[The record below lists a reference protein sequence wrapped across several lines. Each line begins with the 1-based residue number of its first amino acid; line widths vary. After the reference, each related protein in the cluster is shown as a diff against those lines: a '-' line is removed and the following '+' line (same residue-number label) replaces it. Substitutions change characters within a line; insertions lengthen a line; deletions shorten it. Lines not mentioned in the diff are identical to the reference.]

1 MSTQDILSDEES
13 VALREKSA
21 AGNPQGRAPEGQ
33 VVDLHADHWERIA
46 SDKVPALESIS
57 ERMTSLLKLTTRR
70 FFRQSADV
78 TPQPWRDDRWGLYAR
93 RLPVPTSLNVI
104 EIRAQK
110 AKGVLTLD
118 ADFVFTV
125 VDIFFGGDG
134 KGRRSEGTAEF
145 TPMEIRL
152 VRKFV
157 SAILQDMKEAWK
169 PFVAIDF
176 QLGNSEVNPIFAA
189 VAASTDVM
197 CITGFTLTLAGRDF
211 TFEIVLPDALVEP
224 IRHLR
229 DAGEPSQAEADSRHW
244 NARLKADVQDA
255 QVSLRAVVARTEI
268 SLRDLTQAKPGDII
282 PTDLLPAVI
291 LYAGDT
297 PLVEGTFGAFQGR
310 NAVRVTKP
318 ANHITVGEK
327 YGRRENS

>member
-1 MSTQDILSDEES
+1 MNTREILSEDES
-13 VALREKSA
+13 QALRAPSA
-21 AGNPQGRAPEGQ
+21 AGDPQGRAPEGQ

-57 ERMTSLLKLTTRR
+57 ERMTSLLKLTARK
-70 FFRQSADV
+70 FFRQSV
-78 TPQPWRDDRWGLYAR
+78 EVSPRPWREERWGLYSR

-104 EIRAQK
+104 EVRAQNL
-110 AKGVLTLD
+110 KGVITLD
-118 ADFVFTV
+118 SGFVFTL

-134 KGRRSEGTAEF
+134 KGRRTEGTAEF

-157 SAILQDMKEAWK
+157 TLITQDMRDAWK
-169 PFVAIDF
+169 PFVNIDF
-176 QLGNSEVNPIFAA
+176 QLGASEINPIFAA
-189 VAASTDVM
+189 VAATSEAMTV
-197 CITGFTLTLAGRDF
+197 TGFDLTLSGQDF
-211 TFEIVLPDALVEP
+211 RFEIALPDVLMEP

-229 DAGEPSQAEADSRHW
+229 DAGQPDQAEADSRRW
-244 NARLKADVQDA
+244 SSRLKADVQDA

-268 SLRDLTQAKPGDII
+268 SLRDLVEARPGDII

-310 NAVRVTKP
+310 NAVRITKP
-318 ANHITVGEK
+318 ANRITVGEK
-327 YGRRENS
+327 YGRDENA

>member
-13 VALREKSA
+13 LALREPA
-21 AGNPQGRAPEGQ
+21 MTGDPLGRAPEGQ
-33 VVDLHADHWERIA
+33 VVELHADHWERIA

-70 FFRQSADV
+70 FFRQSVEVA
-78 TPQPWRDDRWGLYAR
+78 PQAWRDDRWGLYAR
-93 RLPVPTSLNVI
+93 RLPVPSSLNVI

-110 AKGVLTLD
+110 AKGVLVLD
-118 ADFVFTV
+118 ADFVFTL

-134 KGRRSEGTAEF
+134 KGRRVEGVAEF
-145 TPMEIRL
+145 TAMETRL
-152 VRKFV
+152 VRKFLAAV
-157 SAILQDMKEAWK
+157 LKDMQEAWK

-176 QLGNSEVNPIFAA
+176 QLGHSEVNPIFAG
-189 VAASTDVM
+189 VAASSEVM

-211 TFEIVLPDALVEP
+211 SFDIVLPDALVEP
-224 IRHLR
+224 VRHLR
-229 DAGEPSQAEADSRHW
+229 DAAEPSQAEADSRRW

-255 QVSLRAVVARTEI
+255 QVSLRAVVAHTVI
-268 SLRDLTQAKPGDII
+268 SLRDITQAKPGDII

-297 PLVEGTFGAFQGR
+297 PLVEGTYGAFQGR
-310 NAVRVTKP
+310 NAVRITKP

-327 YGRRENS
+327 YGRGENN

>member
-1 MSTQDILSDEES
+1 MNTRELLSDDES
-13 VALREKSA
+13 QALRESGA
-21 AGNPQGRAPEGQ
+21 AGDPQGRAPEGQ

-57 ERMTSLLKLTTRR
+57 ERMTSLLKITTRK
-70 FFRQSADV
+70 FFRQAVEV
-78 TPQPWRDDRWGLYAR
+78 TPRPWREERWGLYSR

-104 EIRAQK
+104 EIRSQNM
-110 AKGVLTLD
+110 KGVITLD
-118 ADFVFTV
+118 ADFVFTL

-134 KGRRSEGTAEF
+134 KGKRQEGIAEF

-157 SAILQDMKEAWK
+157 TAIAQDMREAWK
-169 PFVAIDF
+169 AFVAIDF
-176 QLGNSEVNPIFAA
+176 QLGASEINPIFAA
-189 VAASTDVM
+189 VAAGSDAM
-197 CITGFTLTLAGRDF
+197 CVTGFDLTLGRQDF
-211 TFEIVLPDALVEP
+211 RFEILLPDALMEP

-229 DAGEPSQAEADSRHW
+229 DAGQPDQTAADSRRW
-244 NARLKADVQDA
+244 NSRLQADVQDA

-268 SLRDLTQAKPGDII
+268 SLRDLVQARPGDVI

-297 PLVEGTFGAFQGR
+297 PLVEGTFGAYQGR
-310 NAVRVTKP
+310 NAVRITKP
-318 ANHITVGEK
+318 ANRIIVGEK
-327 YGRRENS
+327 YGRD